1 VKSIVRL
8 CFYTD
13 NRSLFIVVI
22 CNEDDQTIDAGVRT
36 IRVPAT
42 VDCLQG
48 LVNVIPLQL
57 LSYRKSARHSTCSM
71 HHSDALRFSDL
82 AIMNGVDVDFP
93 RNLAKVSFTMFCR
106 RIQQS

>member
-1 VKSIVRL
+1 VKSDVRL
-8 CFYTD
+8 WLCTND
-13 NRSLFIVVI
+13 RSSFIVVI

-57 LSYRKSARHSTCSM
+57 LSYRKSPSH
-71 HHSDALRFSDL
+71 
-82 AIMNGVDVDFP
+82 
-93 RNLAKVSFTMFCR
+93 
-106 RIQQS
+106 